1 MTFIHP
7 STESRQQ
14 RQWVLNA
21 IAMLEQEEQNTPATP
36 LRKLSLPSLP
46 GITLYL
52 KDESTLPS
60 GSLKHRLAR
69 SLLLYGLCNGYI
81 HSDTPL
87 VEASSGSTAVSIA
100 YFARQLQL
108 PFTAVI
114 THSTS
119 AAKIQAIQDFGGH
132 CHMVEHAHQ
141 VYEVAQQIA
150 DQQNGYYLDQFTNAE
165 RATNWRANNLPE
177 EIFQQLN
184 DLGEAHPDYL
194 VMSAGTGGTATT
206 MGRHLRYH
214 GMTTQL
220 CVADPENSVF
230 YDSYVSGNR
239 TLTALYS
246 SRIEGIGRP
255 KVEPSFI
262 AAVID
267 RMIKVA
273 DVNSIGA
280 MNTLSDL
287 LDFKV
292 GASTG
297 TNFYACLLLAREMLD
312 AGQSGIIVSIICD
325 HGNRYLDSYYDE
337 SWVSEHFPEAGA
349 AYQLLKSGLMNG

>member
-1 MTFIHP
+1 MTFIYP
-7 STESRQQ
+7 SSESRQQ

-21 IAMLEQEEQNTPATP
+21 IAMLEQEEQSASATP

-52 KDESTLPS
+52 KDESTHPS

-69 SLLLYGLCNGYI
+69 SLLLYGLCNGHI
-81 HSDTPL
+81 LPGTPL
-87 VEASSGSTAVSIA
+87 VEASSGSTAVSVA
-100 YFARQLQL
+100 FFARQLQL
-108 PFTAVI
+108 PFTAVM
-114 THSTS
+114 TRSTA
-119 AAKIQAIQDFGGH
+119 AAKIQAIQDLGGH
-132 CHMVEHAHQ
+132 CHLVEHAHQ
-141 VYEVAQQIA
+141 VYDVAQQIA
-150 DQQNGYYLDQFTNAE
+150 DQQNSYYLDQFTNAE
-165 RATNWRANNLPE
+165 RATNWRGNNLPE

-184 DLGEAHPDYL
+184 DLGEPHPDYL

-206 MGRHLRYH
+206 MGRYLRYH

-230 YDSYVSGNR
+230 YDSYISGNR
-239 TLTALYS
+239 NLTALYS

-262 AAVID
+262 SGVID
-267 RMIKVA
+267 RMVKVT

-280 MNTLSDL
+280 MKTLSDL
-287 LDFKV
+287 LGSKV

-297 TNFYACLLLAREMLD
+297 TNFYACLLLAKDMID
-312 AGQSGIIVSIICD
+312 TGQKGVIVSVICD
-325 HGNRYLDSYYDE
+325 HGNRYLDSYY
-337 SWVSEHFPEAGA
+337 SQKWVLEYFPEAETVH
-349 AYQLLKSGLMNG
+349 QLLNEKFMN